1 MFSIEYQSNY
11 ILIVSSTND
20 EIYIICLDETNPK
33 IVKINTFYLGLDNNQ
48 IEEGIKQVLNNSGY
62 DIEFELEEYRQS
74 KLYQILEEYDQE

>member
-1 MFSIEYQSNY
+1 MFEIEYQSNC

-20 EIYIICLDETNPK
+20 EIYIICLDEVNPK

-48 IEEGIKQVLNNSGY
+48 IEEGIKQVLNNSDY

-74 KLYQILEEYDQE
+74 RLCQILENKEEV